1 MPPPPPVA
9 DRALAHSDHV
19 ETIVRDALAAVDTSR
34 INGDPNQ
41 WRDAVVDAG
50 SNLLALQEAGVAL
63 APAFVA
69 EVLDAQGADPAVD
82 AELVSSAFVDLTDG
96 GGSWLRNLVYA
107 PPSAYKDAVGS
118 GGGATLARTRA
129 AYVATAIV
137 TDGIRDTARAATSTA
152 LVASRNGRGYV
163 RALRGKS
170 CARCAI
176 LAGRRYR
183 VSAFRRHPRCCDC
196 YMIPSAEDS
205 PGDWTTD
212 PAVYFRSLS
221 HAEQDSL
228 FTKSGAEAIRQGADL
243 SQVVNAHDGITT
255 VTSFGRQVEA
265 TTTGTTTRG
274 LAGQR
279 LAAER
284 GTVRDASNRRAVAP
298 RLMPDEIFQLAE
310 SGGWTRDQLLEQLR
324 RFAYIV

>member
-1 MPPPPPVA
+1 
-9 DRALAHSDHV
+9 
-19 ETIVRDALAAVDTSR
+19 
-34 INGDPNQ
+34 
-41 WRDAVVDAG
+41 
-50 SNLLALQEAGVAL
+50 
-63 APAFVA
+63 
-69 EVLDAQGADPAVD
+69 
-82 AELVSSAFVDLTDG
+82 
-96 GGSWLRNLVYA
+96 
-107 PPSAYKDAVGS
+107 
-118 GGGATLARTRA
+118 
-129 AYVATAIV
+129 
-137 TDGIRDTARAATSTA
+137 
-152 LVASRNGRGYV
+152 
-163 RALRGKS
+163 
-170 CARCAI
+170 
-176 LAGRRYR
+176 
-183 VSAFRRHPRCCDC
+183 
-196 YMIPSAEDS
+196 MIPSAEDS